1 MSYMK
6 KLGEL
11 ATVLLLMGLTG
22 SVAAAD
28 TSGFE
33 DAPRIQYI
41 YVEPEE
47 TFYDRYANKGPLA
60 ALTLEY
66 EYHLQMVAAE
76 TARLEEQQRLVELEE
91 WAEADEF
98 ASTQVQ
104 IDVAIA
110 ALWPHVG
117 VTPYGFGITPNRWDC
132 SGLTLWYL
140 EQRGFTDIP
149 HSATAQV
156 RDIRSKIV
164 DAPIAGDLVA
174 FQKRG
179 ASTTY
184 FHIGVYIGGGM
195 MIHSANP
202 NKDTVFEAIQ
212 PFADFENS
220 KVAYIRY

>member
-1 MSYMK
+1 MN

-11 ATVLLLMGLTG
+11 VTILLLLALTG
-22 SVAAAD
+22 STATAD
-28 TSGFE
+28 TSE
-33 DAPRIQYI
+33 AEETPRVQYI

-47 TFYDRYANKGPLA
+47 TFYDRYSNKGPLA

-66 EYHLQMVAAE
+66 DYNLELVAAE
-76 TARLEEQQRLVELEE
+76 AARLEEEQHLVELQE

-98 ASTQVQ
+98 ASTQVE
-104 IDVAIA
+104 IDAAIA

-117 VTPYGFGITPNRWDC
+117 VTPYGFGDTPSIWDC

-140 EQRGFTDIP
+140 EQRGITDVV

-156 RDIRSKIV
+156 RDIRSTIV

-174 FQKRG
+174 FQKSG
-179 ASTTY
+179 SSSY

-212 PFADFENS
+212 PFAEFENS

>member
-1 MSYMK
+1 MNYMN

-11 ATVLLLMGLTG
+11 VTVLLLLALTG
-22 SVAAAD
+22 SAATAD
-28 TSGFE
+28 TPEANGTQQV
-33 DAPRIQYI
+33 QYI

-60 ALTLEY
+60 AITLEY
-66 EYHLQMVAAE
+66 EYNLELIAAE
-76 TARLEEQQRLVELEE
+76 ADRLQEQQLLVELQE

-98 ASTQVQ
+98 ASAQVQ
-104 IDVAIA
+104 IDAAIA
-110 ALWPHVG
+110 ALWPHVN
-117 VTPYGFGITPNRWDC
+117 VTPYGFGTTPNRWDC

-156 RDIRSKIV
+156 RDIRSKVV
-164 DAPIAGDLVA
+164 DAPIAGDIVA
-174 FQKRG
+174 FQKNG
-179 ASTTY
+179 SSSY
-184 FHIGVYIGGGM
+184 FHVGVYIGGGM
-195 MIHSANP
+195 MIHAANP
-202 NKDTVFEAIQ
+202 NKDTVFEAVQ

>member
-1 MSYMK
+1 MNYMN

-11 ATVLLLMGLTG
+11 VTVILLLGLTG
-22 SVAAAD
+22 SAATAD

-33 DAPRIQYI
+33 ETQRIQYI
-41 YVEPEE
+41 YVESEE

-60 ALTLEY
+60 EMALEY
-66 EYHLQMVAAE
+66 DYNLELIAAE
-76 TARLEEQQRLVELEE
+76 AERLEEEQELIELQE

-98 ASTQVQ
+98 AANQVQ
-104 IDVAIA
+104 IDAAIA

-117 VTPYGFGITPNRWDC
+117 VTPYGFGSTPVIWDC

-140 EQRGFTDIP
+140 EQRGITDVV

-174 FQKRG
+174 FQKYG
-179 ASTTY
+179 AQSY

-195 MIHSANP
+195 MIHSANI
-202 NKDTVFEAIQ
+202 NKDTPFEAIQ

-220 KVAYIRY
+220 RVVYIRF

>member
-1 MSYMK
+1 MFYMN

-11 ATVLLLMGLTG
+11 VTVLLLLGLTG
-22 SVAAAD
+22 SAAIAD
-28 TSGFE
+28 VPKDSE
-33 DAPRIQYI
+33 SSRVQYI

-66 EYHLQMVAAE
+66 EYNLELIAAE
-76 TARLEEQQRLVELEE
+76 AARLEEEQTLLELQE

-104 IDVAIA
+104 IDAAIA
-110 ALWPHVG
+110 ALWPHVN
-117 VTPYGFGITPNRWDC
+117 VTPYGFGTTPDRWDC

-140 EQRGFTDIP
+140 EQRGFTEIP

-156 RDIRSKIV
+156 RDIRSKVV

-174 FQKRG
+174 FQKYG
-179 ASTTY
+179 SSSY

-202 NKDTVFEAIQ
+202 TKDTVFEAVQ